1 MTTQPDDTS
10 LTAAMTMPADALVWL
25 TVKEAA
31 ARARC
36 SPKMIYA
43 AANGRKLE
51 HTKVGGRLLRFRPSW
66 VDSWLQSNVVHV
78 EVRR

>member
-1 MTTQPDDTS
+1 MTIQPES
-10 LTAAMTMPADALVWL
+10 NLLTAAVTMPADYPVWL
-25 TVKEAA
+25 NVKEAA

-43 AANGRKLE
+43 AVTDRKLE

-66 VDSWLQSNVVHV
+66 IDAWLEASVVHV